1 MQCMVE
7 LVEHDAALDEEMLRD
22 AHGDPEFL
30 TSRTTIQF
38 FSYSCFDDSIFFIQL
53 FCRSRT
59 RTADCGEEHCGLR

>member
-1 MQCMVE
+1 MVE

-38 FSYSCFDDSIFFIQL
+38 FSYSCFAAHVRVL
-53 FCRSRT
+53 RTAVRS
-59 RTADCGEEHCGLR
+59 TADCGEEHDH